1 MIVAFASLFLGLVLG
16 VQPVELA
23 VGQGVASVELV
34 LDGRSVGQAGGAP
47 WTLSCDFGAA
57 LEPHRLEAIARNAD
71 GRELGRALQ
80 WINLPRP
87 EAEGHV
93 VFEGGEAGRGV
104 VAHLTWESVSG
115 DRPSEATVTF
125 DGRPLAVS
133 DPHRIELPP
142 HDPDQLHFLHAE
154 LDFPS
159 HLSAVVETAFGGA
172 YSQHTDTELSAAA
185 VELGERKELPAPD
198 QLAGWFRAL
207 GQPLEPVAAETGPAE
222 VVVVMDRAAQKGLW
236 GLAQRWV
243 PANGRVF
250 GSAGTGPRARE
261 LLRSAMRLDRDQ
273 SLRFLWPFSLHREN
287 GHVGYDLFA
296 RSEEHLP
303 SDGGVYYLLAA
314 ARQPPFDLRRQRL
327 ADAVAV
333 AGLSAA
339 ARDRRRAVVLVLS
352 AEPADASRITP
363 QAVRRYLTDLGVPL
377 FVWSVEKSVSP
388 QVEAAW
394 GDVASVY
401 SPAGLQRTRSRRC
414 AMASSASASSGSG
427 ACTCRRRSRP
437 GPRPATSGWCGE
449 PPGRAR
455 DAGGLALGVAS
466 ARRPARPAGARQA
479 APELD
484 RELDRHP
491 AGNSGR
497 PGGLRRRRSR
507 GPAGR
512 SSGGHRPPRA
522 PGSARGSP
530 GGGRRP
536 LRAAPR
542 RAARGVGA
550 GPLRRLQGL
559 GAAAGRGPG

>member
-34 LDGRSVGQAGGAP
+34 LDGRSVGQMGGAP
-47 WTLSCDFGAA
+47 WTLPCDFGSA
-57 LEPHRLEAIARNAD
+57 LEPHRLEAIARAAD
-71 GRELGRALQ
+71 GRELGRARQ

-93 VFEGGEAGRGV
+93 IFEGGEGGRGV
-104 VAHLTWESVSG
+104 VARLTWESVSG
-115 DRPSEATVTF
+115 DAPRKVTVSF

-172 YSQHTDTELSAAA
+172 YHQATETELSAAA
-185 VELGERKELPAPD
+185 VELEGRKELPAPAE
-198 QLAGWFRAL
+198 LAGWFRAQ

-236 GLAQRWV
+236 ALAPRWV
-243 PANGRVF
+243 PSNGRAFPSV
-250 GSAGTGPRARE
+250 GTGPRARE

-287 GHVGYDLFA
+287 GRVGYDLFA

-303 SDGGVYYLLAA
+303 SDGGVYYLLSAA
-314 ARQPPFDLRRQRL
+314 QQPPFDLRRQRL

-333 AGLSAA
+333 AGMSAA

-352 AEPADASRITP
+352 AQPADASRMTP
-363 QAVRRYLTDLGVPL
+363 RAVRRYLTDLGVPL

-388 QVEAAW
+388 PVTATW
-394 GDVASVY
+394 GEVDSVY
-401 SPAGLQRTRSRRC
+401 SRRGFKRAVDELSRTLERQRIVWFRGLHLPQTIE
-414 AMASSASASSGSG
+414 
-427 ACTCRRRSRP
+427 T
-437 GPRPATSGWCGE
+437 
-449 PPGRAR
+449 
-455 DAGGLALGVAS
+455 
-466 ARRPARPAGARQA
+466 
-479 APELD
+479 
-484 RELDRHP
+484 
-491 AGNSGR
+491 
-497 PGGLRRRRSR
+497 
-507 GPAGR
+507 GPA
-512 SSGGHRPPRA
+512 
-522 PGSARGSP
+522 
-530 GGGRRP
+530 
-536 LRAAPR
+536 
-542 RAARGVGA
+542 A
-550 GPLRRLQGL
+550 GDVRMVR
-559 GAAAGRGPG
+559 